1 MAQIAMCDVNK
12 IFHVDHIADSGCGI
26 CWLIMHIM
34 IAIKSLFGFLLL
46 GKVNL
51 QLGHVESI
59 VSPAIIILLLKI
71 CPTYV

>member
-1 MAQIAMCDVNK
+1 MVQIAMCDVNK
-12 IFHVDHIADSGCGI
+12 IFHVDHIADFGRVI
-26 CWLIMHIM
+26 CWLIMHII
-34 IAIKSLFGFLLL
+34 IAIKSLFGYLLL

-59 VSPAIIILLLKI
+59 VCYHYFIIKI